1 MVAMLVVNN
10 YYSLSLLGAKLYFY
24 ANSAKENG
32 IVLTTNM
39 ATLSCGWKP
48 RIAEY
53 IDTEIKLLLLEGN
66 NTSDKNASTLSIP

>member
-10 YYSLSLLGAKLYFY
+10 YSLSLLGAKLYFY

-53 IDTEIKLLLLEGN
+53 INTEIKLLLLLLLLLEGN
-66 NTSDKNASTLSIP
+66 NTSDKNAT